1 VHIKNIL
8 SQFTDIPKMQLASD
22 MVDLRDYS
30 EAQWKAQIGAFIES
44 LSARTA

>member
-1 VHIKNIL
+1 
-8 SQFTDIPKMQLASD
+8 MQLVSD

-30 EAQWKAQIGAFIES
+30 EAQWKTQISAFIEA